1 MGVGGCDFFEKNIT
15 AMSKFTQQINVAY
28 PAGNKPIFEEWFA
41 ENYKGCNTDRELIP
55 VFFTSYWVNNN
66 YGNDLAAR
74 KELQSYVDSLD
85 RSKKWFCICQ
95 YDDGVMVDWKGLD
108 VLEFNMSKQVG
119 VQLPLLCQPHPYKFG
134 TPKRYLASFFGSKT
148 HPVRGKL
155 ESFKDI
161 KGYYISFEPHD
172 IADYCRV
179 LHESIFV
186 LCPRGYGFSSFRT
199 TEALQY
205 GAIPIYISDSFIVPF
220 DLNFN
225 YYGLMIHSDTVD
237 HLPEVLDNIPDMEII
252 TKQDRCKQIYNDYY
266 TFEGCFKNI
275 IASLEIEYSS
285 RKTG

>member
-1 MGVGGCDFFEKNIT
+1 
-15 AMSKFTQQINVAY
+15 MSKFTQPINVAY
-28 PAGNKPIFEEWFA
+28 PAGNKPIFEEWFS

-55 VFFTSYWVNNN
+55 VFFTSWWVNNN

-74 KELQSYVDSLD
+74 KELQNYIDSLD
-85 RSKKWFCICQ
+85 RAKKWFCICQ

-108 VLEFNMSKQVG
+108 VLEFNMSKKIG
-119 VQLPLLCQPHPYKFG
+119 IELPLLCQPHPYKFD
-134 TPKRYLASFFGSKT
+134 TPKKYLASFFGSRT
-148 HPVRGKL
+148 HPVRDKL

-172 IADYCRV
+172 IADYCRI
-179 LHESIFV
+179 LHESIFA
-186 LCPRGYGFSSFRT
+186 LCPRGYGLSSFRT